1 MWVGGGKRG
10 LRQIETA
17 HTGTSVIKGTASAY
31 NIQNPKMYRQ
41 DEKRC
46 RTGGARFV
54 QAWTGGVAVRSDAG
68 GKCMYEMKTA
78 ADVLQML
85 GTDRER
91 GLTRSEAMERKA
103 KYGANKL
110 KDQEQKSVGQMIL
123 EQLNDPLILIL
134 VVAMAISLMLHEL
147 GDAIIIITVVVLN
160 ATVGIIQEGKAGKA
174 VEALKKISSPQA
186 VVLREGKRMK
196 IDAEDLVQGDIV
208 LLEAGNMVPA
218 DLRLIDTNGI
228 CVEES
233 TLTGESVPVEKD
245 ADHVVKETGDNSC
258 ANMAYMSTYVTKGR
272 GRGVVVATG
281 MDTRIGHIADML
293 HGSKEKLT
301 PLQVKLGELGKI
313 LSFLAVGI
321 CVFLFVVAVLQR
333 RDVGEMLLTSV
344 SLAVAAVPEGL
355 PAIVTIVLALS
366 VSRMVRA
373 KTIVRKLSSVETLGA
388 VEVVCSDKTGT
399 LTQNKMTVTECYLE
413 GRLVTQDRIAG
424 FFAGAVTD
432 SPAGS
437 TECRHFLLGC
447 LLCNDGIL
455 LEDDKIGDPTEL
467 ALLYMARSCGADI
480 DRLRAAYPRIGEKGF
495 DSRRKMMTTVHREN
509 GEIVSY
515 SKGAAERI
523 LEGCDRM
530 YRQGQLIRMTGAEKE
545 DVAKIQK
552 QLMGE
557 GRRVMALAMDRS
569 GGMEEKNMIFLG
581 LLSMQD
587 PVRTEAVQAVA
598 DFEKA
603 GVSTV
608 MITGDHPDTA
618 YSIARELGIADDP
631 GQCITGREL
640 DRMKDQEF
648 LRRLQELRVFARVT
662 PEHKVKIVEGYRT
675 LGRTVAMTGDGV
687 NDAPS
692 LQAADIGIAM
702 GLNGTDVARGAADF
716 VLMDDN
722 FATIHTAI
730 REGRGIYENIRK
742 SVLFLLSSNL
752 GEIMTMLLT
761 IVAGLPSP
769 LKASFIL
776 WINLITDSLP
786 ALALGVDDN
795 EGESLMREKPRRKE
809 DSLFAKGG
817 LLCVIC
823 YGLVIGGVSLAA
835 FLKVP
840 YDRILAEG
848 LPVSLHNVLEGL
860 RISTVLA
867 KAQTHAFTVLGISQ
881 LFHAIGMRD
890 VNRSVFKMNH
900 RNNPYM
906 LGAVAAGI
914 ALQAAVTEIEPLIRL
929 FGTVRLSMAE
939 WIQLIA
945 LSVTP
950 LIVHE
955 LLVAVSRGRRHE
967 EEESMPVT
975 MRLRSGET
983 GR

>member
-1 MWVGGGKRG
+1 
-10 LRQIETA
+10 
-17 HTGTSVIKGTASAY
+17 
-31 NIQNPKMYRQ
+31 
-41 DEKRC
+41 
-46 RTGGARFV
+46 
-54 QAWTGGVAVRSDAG
+54 
-68 GKCMYEMKTA
+68 MYEMKTA
-78 ADVLQML
+78 ADTLRML
-85 GTDRER
+85 ETDKDK
-91 GLTRSEAMERKA
+91 GLTRREAMERRA
-103 KYGANKL
+103 KYGANRL
-110 KDQEQKSVGQMIL
+110 ESQEQKSLGQMIA

-147 GDAIIIITVVVLN
+147 GDAVIIVTVVVLN
-160 ATVGIIQEGKAGKA
+160 AAVGIIQEGKAGKA

-186 VVLREGKRMK
+186 VVLREGERAK
-196 IDAEDLVQGDIV
+196 IAAEELVQGDIV

-218 DLRLIDTNGI
+218 DLRLIETNGV

-233 TLTGESVPVEKD
+233 TLTGESVPVEKE
-245 ADHVVKETGDNSC
+245 AEHVVETSGDNSC
-258 ANMAYMSTYVTKGR
+258 MNMAYMSTYVTKGR
-272 GRGVVVATG
+272 GMGVVTATG
-281 MDTRIGHIADML
+281 MDTRIGHIAGML
-293 HGSKEKLT
+293 HEGKEKLT
-301 PLQVKLGELGKI
+301 PLQVKLGELGKL
-313 LSFLAVGI
+313 LSALAVGI
-321 CVFLFVVAVLQR
+321 CIFLFVVAVLQK

-413 GRLVTQDRIAG
+413 GKLSGREQLCTL
-424 FFAGAVTD
+424 FAGAGQKQAPD
-432 SPAGS
+432 SAES
-437 TECRHFLLGC
+437 HFLLGSV
-447 LLCNDGIL
+447 LCNDGML
-455 LEDDKIGDPTEL
+455 KGEEKLGDPTEL
-467 ALLYMARSCGADI
+467 ALLYMARDCGVNLEA
-480 DRLRAAYPRIGEKGF
+480 LRARYPRTAERGF
-495 DSRRKMMTTVHREN
+495 DSARKMMTTVHRQGPET
-509 GEIVSY
+509 VAY

-523 LEGCDRM
+523 LEGCSRI
-530 YRQGQLIRMTGAEKE
+530 YRQGRLCELTQTDRAAITRVQGS
-545 DVAKIQK
+545 
-552 QLMGE
+552 LMAE
-557 GRRVMALAMDRS
+557 GRRVMGLAMDPQGS
-569 GGMEEKNMIFLG
+569 MAEKDMVFLG
-581 LLSMQD
+581 LVSMQD
-587 PVRTEAVQAVA
+587 PVRQEAVQAVA
-598 DFEKA
+598 DFARA
-603 GVSTV
+603 GVATV

-618 YSIARELGIADDP
+618 FSIAKELGIASRP
-631 GQCITGREL
+631 EQCITGREL
-640 DRMKDQEF
+640 DHLKEHSF
-648 LRRLQELRVFARVT
+648 LQRLKELRVFARVT
-662 PEHKVKIVEGYRT
+662 PEHKVRIVEGYRT
-675 LGRTVAMTGDGV
+675 LGKTVAMTGDGV

-702 GLNGTDVARGAADF
+702 GMNGTDVARGAADF

-752 GEIMTMLLT
+752 GEIMTMLVT

-795 EGESLMREKPRRKE
+795 DSEGLMREKPRRKG
-809 DSLFAKGG
+809 DSLFARGG

-840 YDRILAEG
+840 YDRIVAEG
-848 LPVSLHNVLEGL
+848 LPVSLHNVIEGL
-860 RISTVLA
+860 RISAVLA

-906 LGAVAAGI
+906 IGAFLIGI
-914 ALQAAVTEIEPLIRL
+914 ALQAAVTEIGPLIGL
-929 FGTVRLSMAE
+929 FGTVRLSLME
-939 WIQLIA
+939 WGQLIA
-945 LSVTP
+945 LSATP

-955 LLVAVSRGRRHE
+955 LLVAIGYGNRYRE
-967 EEESMPVT
+967 EEGARNAVEESSFT
-975 MRLRSGET
+975 AGTATLRGGET

>member
-1 MWVGGGKRG
+1 
-10 LRQIETA
+10 
-17 HTGTSVIKGTASAY
+17 
-31 NIQNPKMYRQ
+31 
-41 DEKRC
+41 
-46 RTGGARFV
+46 
-54 QAWTGGVAVRSDAG
+54 
-68 GKCMYEMKTA
+68 MYEMKTA
-78 ADVLQML
+78 AEVLQML
-85 GTDRER
+85 ETDKDK
-91 GLTRSEAMERKA
+91 GLGRREAMERKA
-103 KYGANKL
+103 KYGANRL
-110 KDQEQKSVGQMIL
+110 KDQEKKSVGQMIL

-134 VVAMAISLMLHEL
+134 VVAMAISLMLHEI
-147 GDAIIIITVVVLN
+147 GDAVIIVTVVVLN
-160 ATVGIIQEGKAGKA
+160 AAVGIIQEGKAGRA

-196 IDAEDLVQGDIV
+196 IPAEDLVQGDIV
-208 LLEAGNMVPA
+208 FLEAGNMIPA
-218 DLRLIDTNGI
+218 DLRLIESQGI
-228 CVEES
+228 CIEES
-233 TLTGESVPVEKD
+233 ALTGESEAVEKN
-245 ADHVVKETGDNSC
+245 ADQVIDVPGDNSHV
-258 ANMAYMSTYVTKGR
+258 NMAYMSTYMTKGR
-272 GRGVVVATG
+272 GMGVVVSTG
-281 MDTRIGHIADML
+281 METRIGHIADML
-293 HGSKEKLT
+293 HSGKEKLT
-301 PLQVKLGELGKI
+301 PLQVKLGELGKV

-321 CVFLFVVAVLQR
+321 CVFLFAVAVLQKR
-333 RDVGEMLLTSV
+333 NVGEMLLTSV

-413 GRLVTQDRIAG
+413 GRLVTQDKLRDV
-424 FFAGAVTD
+424 FAAAVSGQTV
-432 SPAGS
+432 S
-437 TECRHFLLGC
+437 EERRHFMLGC
-447 LLCNDGIL
+447 VLCNDGVL
-455 LEDDKIGDPTEL
+455 SEEDKIGDPTEL
-467 ALLYMARSCGADI
+467 ALLYMARECDADI
-480 DRLRAAYPRIGEKGF
+480 AALRLKYPRIEERGF
-495 DSRRKMMTTVHREN
+495 DSERKMMTTVQRE
-509 GEIVSY
+509 EDELIAY

-523 LEGCDRM
+523 LDGCDRM
-530 YRQGQLIRMTGAEKE
+530 YKQGQLCAITQPDR
-545 DVAKIQK
+545 DDIAKVQK

-557 GRRVMALAMDRS
+557 GRRVLALAMEMNGS
-569 GGMEEKNMIFLG
+569 MQEKSMVFLG

-587 PVRTEAVQAVA
+587 PVRPEAVQAVA

-618 YSIARELGIADDP
+618 YSIARELGIADRP
-631 GQCITGREL
+631 QQCITGREL
-640 DRMKDQEF
+640 DHLKDHAF
-648 LRRLQELRVFARVT
+648 LQRLQEIKVFARVT
-662 PEHKVKIVEGYRT
+662 PEHKVRIVEGYRT
-675 LGRTVAMTGDGV
+675 LGKTVAMTGDGV

-722 FATIHTAI
+722 FATIHLAI

-752 GEIMTMLLT
+752 GEIITMLLT

-795 EGESLMREKPRRKE
+795 EGESLMSEKPRRRGE
-809 DSLFAKGG
+809 SLFAKGG

-840 YDRILAEG
+840 YDRIVAEG
-848 LPVSLHNVLEGL
+848 LPVSLHNVVEGL

-867 KAQTHAFTVLGISQ
+867 KAQTHAFMVLGISQ

-890 VNRSVFKMNH
+890 VNRSVFRMNH

-906 LGAVAAGI
+906 IGALVIGI
-914 ALQAAVTEIEPLIRL
+914 VLQIAVTEITPLIRL
-929 FGTVRLSMAE
+929 FGTVRLGLTE
-939 WIQLIA
+939 WLQLIA
-945 LSVTP
+945 LSTTP

-955 LLVAVSRGRRHE
+955 LLAAASRGRRHE
-967 EEESMPVT
+967 EQEKKDEQVVEIT
-975 MRLRSGET
+975 V
-983 GR
+983 

>member
-1 MWVGGGKRG
+1 
-10 LRQIETA
+10 
-17 HTGTSVIKGTASAY
+17 
-31 NIQNPKMYRQ
+31 
-41 DEKRC
+41 
-46 RTGGARFV
+46 
-54 QAWTGGVAVRSDAG
+54 
-68 GKCMYEMKTA
+68 MYEMKTA
-78 ADVLQML
+78 ADTLRML
-85 GTDRER
+85 ETDKDK
-91 GLTRSEAMERKA
+91 GLTRREAMERRA
-103 KYGANKL
+103 KYGANRL
-110 KDQEQKSVGQMIL
+110 ESQEQKSLGQMIA

-147 GDAIIIITVVVLN
+147 GDAVIIVTVVVLN
-160 ATVGIIQEGKAGKA
+160 AAVGIIQEGKAGKA

-186 VVLREGKRMK
+186 VVLREGERVK
-196 IDAEDLVQGDIV
+196 IAAEELVQGDIV

-218 DLRLIDTNGI
+218 DLRLIETNGV

-233 TLTGESVPVEKD
+233 TLTGESVPVEKE
-245 ADHVVKETGDNSC
+245 AEHVVETSGDNSC
-258 ANMAYMSTYVTKGR
+258 VNMAYMSTYVTKGR
-272 GRGVVVATG
+272 GMGVVTATG
-281 MDTRIGHIADML
+281 MDTRIGHIAGML
-293 HGSKEKLT
+293 HEGKEKLT
-301 PLQVKLGELGKI
+301 PLQVKLGELGKL
-313 LSFLAVGI
+313 LSALAVGI
-321 CVFLFVVAVLQR
+321 CIFLFVVAVLQK

-413 GRLVTQDRIAG
+413 GKLSGREQLCTL
-424 FFAGAVTD
+424 FAGAGQKLAPD
-432 SPAGS
+432 SAES
-437 TECRHFLLGC
+437 HFLTGSV
-447 LLCNDGIL
+447 LCNDGML
-455 LEDDKIGDPTEL
+455 KGEEKLGDPTEL
-467 ALLYMARSCGADI
+467 ALLYMARDCGVNLEA
-480 DRLRAAYPRIGEKGF
+480 LRARYPRTAERGF
-495 DSRRKMMTTVHREN
+495 DSARKMMTTVHRQGPET
-509 GEIVSY
+509 VAY

-523 LEGCDRM
+523 LEGCSRI
-530 YRQGQLIRMTGAEKE
+530 YRQGRLCELTQADRTAITRVQGS
-545 DVAKIQK
+545 
-552 QLMGE
+552 LMAE
-557 GRRVMALAMDRS
+557 GRRVMGLAMDPQGS
-569 GGMEEKNMIFLG
+569 MAEKDMVFLG
-581 LLSMQD
+581 LVSMQD
-587 PVRTEAVQAVA
+587 PVRQEAVQAVA
-598 DFEKA
+598 DFARA
-603 GVSTV
+603 GVATV

-618 YSIARELGIADDP
+618 FSIAKELGIASRP
-631 GQCITGREL
+631 EQCITGREL
-640 DRMKDQEF
+640 DHLKEHSF
-648 LRRLQELRVFARVT
+648 LQRLKELRVFARVT
-662 PEHKVKIVEGYRT
+662 PEHKVRIVEGYRT

-702 GLNGTDVARGAADF
+702 GMNGTDVARGAADF

-752 GEIMTMLLT
+752 GEIMTMLVT

-795 EGESLMREKPRRKE
+795 DSEGLMREKPRRKG
-809 DSLFAKGG
+809 DSLFARGG

-840 YDRILAEG
+840 YDRIVAEG
-848 LPVSLHNVLEGL
+848 LPVSLHNVIEGL
-860 RISTVLA
+860 RISAVLA

-906 LGAVAAGI
+906 IGAFLIGI
-914 ALQAAVTEIEPLIRL
+914 ALQAAVTEIGPLIRL
-929 FGTVRLSMAE
+929 FGTVRLSLME
-939 WIQLIA
+939 WGQLIA
-945 LSVTP
+945 LSATP

-955 LLVAVSRGRRHE
+955 LLVAIGYGNRYRE
-967 EEESMPVT
+967 EEGARNAVEESSFT
-975 MRLRSGET
+975 AGTATLRGGET

>member
-1 MWVGGGKRG
+1 
-10 LRQIETA
+10 
-17 HTGTSVIKGTASAY
+17 
-31 NIQNPKMYRQ
+31 
-41 DEKRC
+41 
-46 RTGGARFV
+46 
-54 QAWTGGVAVRSDAG
+54 
-68 GKCMYEMKTA
+68 MYEMKTA
-78 ADVLQML
+78 ADTLRML
-85 GTDRER
+85 ETDKDK
-91 GLTRSEAMERKA
+91 GLTRREAMERRA
-103 KYGANKL
+103 KYGANRL
-110 KDQEQKSVGQMIL
+110 ESQEQKSLGQMIA

-147 GDAIIIITVVVLN
+147 GDAVIIVTVVVLN
-160 ATVGIIQEGKAGKA
+160 AAVGIIQEGKAGKA

-186 VVLREGKRMK
+186 VVLREGERAK
-196 IDAEDLVQGDIV
+196 IAAEELVQGDIV

-218 DLRLIDTNGI
+218 DLRLIETNGV

-233 TLTGESVPVEKD
+233 TLTGESVPVEKE
-245 ADHVVKETGDNSC
+245 AEHVVETSGDNSC
-258 ANMAYMSTYVTKGR
+258 MNMAYMSTYVTKGR
-272 GRGVVVATG
+272 GMGVVTATG
-281 MDTRIGHIADML
+281 MDTRIGHIAGML
-293 HGSKEKLT
+293 HEGKEKLT
-301 PLQVKLGELGKI
+301 PLQVKLGELGKL
-313 LSFLAVGI
+313 LSALAVGI
-321 CVFLFVVAVLQR
+321 CIFLFVVAVLQK

-413 GRLVTQDRIAG
+413 GKLSGREQLCTL
-424 FFAGAVTD
+424 FAGAGQKLAPD
-432 SPAGS
+432 SAES
-437 TECRHFLLGC
+437 HFLTGSV
-447 LLCNDGIL
+447 LCNDGML
-455 LEDDKIGDPTEL
+455 KGEEKLGDPTEL
-467 ALLYMARSCGADI
+467 ALLYMALDCGVNLEA
-480 DRLRAAYPRIGEKGF
+480 LRARYPRTAERGF
-495 DSRRKMMTTVHREN
+495 DSARKMMTTVHRQGPET
-509 GEIVSY
+509 VAY

-523 LEGCDRM
+523 LEGCSRI
-530 YRQGQLIRMTGAEKE
+530 YRQGRLCELTQTDRAAITRVQGR
-545 DVAKIQK
+545 
-552 QLMGE
+552 LMAE
-557 GRRVMALAMDRS
+557 GRRVMGLAMDPQ
-569 GGMEEKNMIFLG
+569 GGMAEKDMVFLG
-581 LLSMQD
+581 LVSMQD
-587 PVRTEAVQAVA
+587 PVRQEAVQAVA
-598 DFEKA
+598 DFARA
-603 GVSTV
+603 GVATV

-618 YSIARELGIADDP
+618 FSIAKELGIASRP
-631 GQCITGREL
+631 EQCITGREL
-640 DRMKDQEF
+640 DHLKEHSF
-648 LRRLQELRVFARVT
+648 LQRLKELRVFARVT
-662 PEHKVKIVEGYRT
+662 PEHKVRIVEGYRT

-702 GLNGTDVARGAADF
+702 GMNGTDVARGAADF

-752 GEIMTMLLT
+752 GEIMTMLVT

-795 EGESLMREKPRRKE
+795 DSEGLMREKPRRKG
-809 DSLFAKGG
+809 DSLFARGG

-840 YDRILAEG
+840 YDRIVAEG
-848 LPVSLHNVLEGL
+848 LPVSLHNVIEGL
-860 RISTVLA
+860 RISAVLA

-906 LGAVAAGI
+906 IGAFLIGI
-914 ALQAAVTEIEPLIRL
+914 ALQAAVTEIGPLIRL
-929 FGTVRLSMAE
+929 FGTVRLSLME
-939 WIQLIA
+939 WGQLIA
-945 LSVTP
+945 LSATP

-955 LLVAVSRGRRHE
+955 LLVAIGYGNRYRE
-967 EEESMPVT
+967 EEGARSAEESSFT
-975 MRLRSGET
+975 AETAALRGGET

>member
-1 MWVGGGKRG
+1 
-10 LRQIETA
+10 
-17 HTGTSVIKGTASAY
+17 
-31 NIQNPKMYRQ
+31 
-41 DEKRC
+41 
-46 RTGGARFV
+46 
-54 QAWTGGVAVRSDAG
+54 
-68 GKCMYEMKTA
+68 MYEMKTV
-78 ADVLQML
+78 ADVLRML
-85 GTDRER
+85 ETDRDR
-91 GLTRSEAMERKA
+91 GLGHKEAMERKA
-103 KYGANKL
+103 KYGENRL
-110 KDQEQKSVGQMIL
+110 KDQEQKSVWQMIL

-134 VVAMAISLMLHEL
+134 VAAMAISLMLHEA

-160 ATVGIIQEGKAGKA
+160 AAVGIIQEGKAGRA
-174 VEALKKISSPQA
+174 VEALKKMSSPQA
-186 VVLREGKRMK
+186 VVVRSGERMK
-196 IDAEDLVQGDIV
+196 IPATDLVQGDIV
-208 LLEAGNMVPA
+208 LLEAGNMIPA
-218 DLRLIDTNGI
+218 DLRLIETQGVCI
-228 CVEES
+228 EES
-233 TLTGESVPVEKD
+233 TLTGESEAVEKE
-245 ADHVVKETGDNSC
+245 AGYVAEEAGDNSC
-258 ANMAYMSTYVTKGR
+258 ANMAYMSTYMTKGR
-272 GRGVVVATG
+272 GRGVVTATG

-293 HGSKEKLT
+293 HGSREKLT
-301 PLQVKLGELGKI
+301 PLQVKLGELGKV

-321 CVFLFVVAVLQR
+321 CVFLFVVAVLQK

-413 GRLVTQDRIAG
+413 GKLVTREKLQQ
-424 FFAGAVTD
+424 FFSVVSGGQKMQETASGTLLAAQGTGSGQQMSGTTYDEAVQGRAD
-432 SPAGS
+432 SHTGR
-437 TECRHFLLGC
+437 RHFLLGC
-447 LLCNDGIL
+447 LLCNDGVL
-455 LEDDKIGDPTEL
+455 LGEDKIGDPTEL
-467 ALLYMARSCGADI
+467 ALLYMARDCGADI
-480 DRLRAAYPRIGEKGF
+480 ERLRGMFPRIGEKGF
-495 DSRRKMMTTVHREN
+495 DSQRKMMTTAHRE
-509 GEIVSY
+509 GSETVSY

-530 YRQGQLIRMTGAEKE
+530 YRQGQITAMGQSDKDAVVR
-545 DVAKIQK
+545 VQK

-557 GRRVMALAMDRS
+557 GRRVMALAMDKN
-569 GGMEEKNMIFLG
+569 GGMREKDMIFLG

-587 PVRTEAVQAVA
+587 PVRPEAVQAVA
-598 DFEKA
+598 DFERA

-618 YSIARELGIADDP
+618 YSIARELGIAQRP
-631 GQCITGREL
+631 QQCITGKEL
-640 DRMKDQEF
+640 DHLKDHSF
-648 LRRLQELRVFARVT
+648 LQRLQEVKVFARVT
-662 PEHKVKIVEGYRT
+662 PEHKVRIVEGYRT
-675 LGRTVAMTGDGV
+675 LGKTVAMTGDGV

-722 FATIHTAI
+722 FATIHMAI

-752 GEIMTMLLT
+752 GEIITMLVT

-795 EGESLMREKPRRKE
+795 EGEGLMREKPRKKD

-817 LLCVIC
+817 LLCVVC
-823 YGLVIGGVSLAA
+823 YGLLIGGVSLAA

-840 YDRILAEG
+840 YDRIVAEG
-848 LPVSLHNVLEGL
+848 LPVSLHNVIEGL

-867 KAQTHAFTVLGISQ
+867 KAQTHAFMVLGISQ

-906 LGAVAAGI
+906 IGALVIGV
-914 ALQAAVTEIEPLIRL
+914 ALQVAVTEIGPLIQL
-929 FGTVRLSMAE
+929 FGTVRLGMVE
-939 WIQLIA
+939 WMQLIA
-945 LSVTP
+945 LSTTP

-955 LLVAVSRGRRHE
+955 MLVAVSRGRKDTIVKNVQPE
-967 EEESMPVT
+967 G
-975 MRLRSGET
+975 GEK

>member
-1 MWVGGGKRG
+1 
-10 LRQIETA
+10 
-17 HTGTSVIKGTASAY
+17 
-31 NIQNPKMYRQ
+31 
-41 DEKRC
+41 
-46 RTGGARFV
+46 
-54 QAWTGGVAVRSDAG
+54 
-68 GKCMYEMKTA
+68 MYEMKTA
-78 ADVLQML
+78 ADTLRML
-85 GTDRER
+85 ETDKDK
-91 GLTRSEAMERKA
+91 GLTRREAMERRA
-103 KYGANKL
+103 KYGANRL
-110 KDQEQKSVGQMIL
+110 ESQEQKSLGQMIA

-147 GDAIIIITVVVLN
+147 GDAVIIVTVVVLN
-160 ATVGIIQEGKAGKA
+160 AAVGIIQEGKAGKA

-186 VVLREGKRMK
+186 VVLREGERVK
-196 IDAEDLVQGDIV
+196 IAAEELVQGDIV

-218 DLRLIDTNGI
+218 DLRLIETNGV

-233 TLTGESVPVEKD
+233 TLTGESVPVEKE
-245 ADHVVKETGDNSC
+245 AEHVVETSGDNSC
-258 ANMAYMSTYVTKGR
+258 MNMAYMSTYVTKGR
-272 GRGVVVATG
+272 GMGVVTATG
-281 MDTRIGHIADML
+281 MDTRIGHIAGML
-293 HGSKEKLT
+293 HEGKEKLT
-301 PLQVKLGELGKI
+301 PLQVKLGELGKL
-313 LSFLAVGI
+313 LSALAVGI
-321 CVFLFVVAVLQR
+321 CIFLFVVAVLQK

-413 GRLVTQDRIAG
+413 GKLSGREQLCTL
-424 FFAGAVTD
+424 FAGAGQKQAPD
-432 SPAGS
+432 SAES
-437 TECRHFLLGC
+437 HFLLGSV
-447 LLCNDGIL
+447 LCNDGML
-455 LEDDKIGDPTEL
+455 KGEEKLGDPTEL
-467 ALLYMARSCGADI
+467 ALLYMARDCGVNLEA
-480 DRLRAAYPRIGEKGF
+480 LRARYPRTAERGF
-495 DSRRKMMTTVHREN
+495 DSARKMMTTVHRQGPET
-509 GEIVSY
+509 VAY

-523 LEGCDRM
+523 LEGCSRI
-530 YRQGQLIRMTGAEKE
+530 YRQGRLCELTQTDRAAITRVQGS
-545 DVAKIQK
+545 
-552 QLMGE
+552 LMAE
-557 GRRVMALAMDRS
+557 GRRVMGLAMDPQ
-569 GGMEEKNMIFLG
+569 GGMAEKDMVFLG
-581 LLSMQD
+581 LVSMQD
-587 PVRTEAVQAVA
+587 PVRQEAVQAVA
-598 DFEKA
+598 DFARA
-603 GVSTV
+603 GVATV

-618 YSIARELGIADDP
+618 FSIAKELGIASRP
-631 GQCITGREL
+631 EQCITGREL
-640 DRMKDQEF
+640 DHLKEHSF
-648 LRRLQELRVFARVT
+648 LQRLKELRVFARVT
-662 PEHKVKIVEGYRT
+662 PEHKVRIVEGYRT
-675 LGRTVAMTGDGV
+675 LGKTVAMTGDGV

-702 GLNGTDVARGAADF
+702 GMNGTDVARGAADF

-752 GEIMTMLLT
+752 GEIMTMLVT

-795 EGESLMREKPRRKE
+795 DSEGLMREKPRRKG
-809 DSLFAKGG
+809 DSLFARGG

-840 YDRILAEG
+840 YDRIVAEG
-848 LPVSLHNVLEGL
+848 LPVSLHNVIEGL
-860 RISTVLA
+860 RISAVLA

-906 LGAVAAGI
+906 IGAFLIGI
-914 ALQAAVTEIEPLIRL
+914 ALQAAVTEIGPLIRL
-929 FGTVRLSMAE
+929 FGTVRLSLME
-939 WIQLIA
+939 WGQLIA
-945 LSVTP
+945 LSATP

-955 LLVAVSRGRRHE
+955 LLVAIGYGNRYRE
-967 EEESMPVT
+967 EEGARSAEESSFT
-975 MRLRSGET
+975 AETAALRGGET

>member
-1 MWVGGGKRG
+1 
-10 LRQIETA
+10 
-17 HTGTSVIKGTASAY
+17 
-31 NIQNPKMYRQ
+31 
-41 DEKRC
+41 
-46 RTGGARFV
+46 
-54 QAWTGGVAVRSDAG
+54 
-68 GKCMYEMKTA
+68 MYEMKTA
-78 ADVLQML
+78 ADTLRML
-85 GTDRER
+85 ETDKDK
-91 GLTRSEAMERKA
+91 GLTRREAMERRA
-103 KYGANKL
+103 KYGANRL
-110 KDQEQKSVGQMIL
+110 ESQEQKSLGQMIA

-147 GDAIIIITVVVLN
+147 GDAVIIVTVVVLN
-160 ATVGIIQEGKAGKA
+160 AAVGIIQEGKAGKA

-186 VVLREGKRMK
+186 VVLREGERTK
-196 IDAEDLVQGDIV
+196 IAAEELVQGDIV

-218 DLRLIDTNGI
+218 DLRLIETNGV

-233 TLTGESVPVEKD
+233 TLTGESVPVEKE
-245 ADHVVKETGDNSC
+245 AEHVVEASGDNSC
-258 ANMAYMSTYVTKGR
+258 MNMAYMSTYVTKGR
-272 GRGVVVATG
+272 GMGVVTATG
-281 MDTRIGHIADML
+281 MDTRIGHIAGML
-293 HGSKEKLT
+293 HEGKEKLT
-301 PLQVKLGELGKI
+301 PLQVKLGELGKL
-313 LSFLAVGI
+313 LSALAVGI
-321 CVFLFVVAVLQR
+321 CIFLFVVAVLQK

-413 GRLVTQDRIAG
+413 GKLSGREQLCTL
-424 FFAGAVTD
+424 FAGAGQKMAPD
-432 SPAGS
+432 SAES
-437 TECRHFLLGC
+437 HFLTGSV
-447 LLCNDGIL
+447 LCNDGML
-455 LEDDKIGDPTEL
+455 KGEEKLGDPTEL
-467 ALLYMARSCGADI
+467 ALLYMARDCGVNLEA
-480 DRLRAAYPRIGEKGF
+480 LRARYPRTAERGF
-495 DSRRKMMTTVHREN
+495 DSARKMMTTVHRQGPET
-509 GEIVSY
+509 VAY

-523 LEGCDRM
+523 LEGCSRI
-530 YRQGQLIRMTGAEKE
+530 YRQGRLCELTQTDRAAITRVQGS
-545 DVAKIQK
+545 
-552 QLMGE
+552 LMAE
-557 GRRVMALAMDRS
+557 GRRVMGLAMDPQ
-569 GGMEEKNMIFLG
+569 GGMAEKDMVFLG
-581 LLSMQD
+581 LVSMQD
-587 PVRTEAVQAVA
+587 PVRQEAVQAVA
-598 DFEKA
+598 DFARA
-603 GVSTV
+603 GVATV

-618 YSIARELGIADDP
+618 FSIAKELGIASRP
-631 GQCITGREL
+631 EQCITGREL
-640 DRMKDQEF
+640 DHLKEHSF
-648 LRRLQELRVFARVT
+648 LQRLKELRVFARVT
-662 PEHKVKIVEGYRT
+662 PEHKVRIVEGYRT
-675 LGRTVAMTGDGV
+675 LGKTVAMTGDGV

-702 GLNGTDVARGAADF
+702 GMNGTDVARGAADF

-752 GEIMTMLLT
+752 GEIMTMLVT

-795 EGESLMREKPRRKE
+795 DSEGLMREKPRRKG
-809 DSLFAKGG
+809 DSLFARGG

-840 YDRILAEG
+840 YDRIVAEG
-848 LPVSLHNVLEGL
+848 LPVSLHNVIEGL
-860 RISTVLA
+860 RISAVLA

-906 LGAVAAGI
+906 IGAFLIGI
-914 ALQAAVTEIEPLIRL
+914 ALQAAVTEIGPLIGL
-929 FGTVRLSMAE
+929 FGTVRLSLME
-939 WIQLIA
+939 WGQLIA
-945 LSVTP
+945 LSATP

-955 LLVAVSRGRRHE
+955 LLVAIGYGNRYRE
-967 EEESMPVT
+967 EGARSAEESSFT
-975 MRLRSGET
+975 AETAALRGGET

>member
-1 MWVGGGKRG
+1 MYESR
-10 LRQIETA
+10 
-17 HTGTSVIKGTASAY
+17 TASEA
-31 NIQNPKMYRQ
+31 I
-41 DEKRC
+41 
-46 RTGGARFV
+46 
-54 QAWTGGVAVRSDAG
+54 RSL
-68 GKCMYEMKTA
+68 E
-78 ADVLQML
+78 
-85 GTDRER
+85 TDREN
-91 GLTRSEAMERKA
+91 GLGRREAMERKA

-110 KDQEQKSVGQMIL
+110 KEQEQKSVWQMVL

-134 VVAMAISLMLHEL
+134 VVAMAISLMLHEF
-147 GDAIIIITVVVLN
+147 GDAVIIVAVVVLN
-160 ATVGIIQEGKAGKA
+160 AAVGIIQEGKAGRA

-186 VVLREGKRMK
+186 VVVRDGERMK
-196 IDAEDLVQGDIV
+196 IPAEDLVLGDIV
-208 LLEAGNMVPA
+208 LLEAGNRIPA
-218 DLRLIDTNGI
+218 DLRLIESIG
-228 CVEES
+228 VFAEES

-245 ADHVVKETGDNSC
+245 ADYVVDVPGDNSC
-258 ANMAYMSTYVTKGR
+258 VNMAYMSTYVTR
-272 GRGVVVATG
+272 GRGKGVVTATG

-301 PLQVKLGELGKI
+301 PLQIKLGELGKV
-313 LSFLAVGI
+313 LSALAVGI
-321 CVFLFVVAVLQR
+321 CAFLFVVAVLQK

-399 LTQNKMTVTECYLE
+399 LTQNKMTVTECCLD
-413 GRLVTQDRIAG
+413 GRLRGREQMFEILKGMPDNQE
-424 FFAGAVTD
+424 TD
-432 SPAGS
+432 SGY
-437 TECRHFLLGC
+437 RHFLLGSV
-447 LLCNDGIL
+447 LCNDGML
-455 LEDDKIGDPTEL
+455 NETGGLGDPTEM
-467 ALLYMARSCGADI
+467 AFLYMARECGVD
-480 DRLRAAYPRIGEKGF
+480 AAHIREQYPRLDEAGF
-495 DSRRKMMTTVHREN
+495 DSERKMMTTLHKVGADR
-509 GEIVSY
+509 IAY

-523 LEGCDRM
+523 LDGCDRM
-530 YRQGQLIRMTGAEKE
+530 YRGGRIVELSETERNSIRR
-545 DVAKIQK
+545 IQK
-552 QLMGE
+552 QLMAE
-557 GRRVMALAMDRS
+557 GRRVLALS
-569 GGMEEKNMIFLG
+569 MEPEGRMSEKNMVFLG
-581 LLSMQD
+581 LVSMQD
-587 PVRTEAVQAVA
+587 PVRPEAVAAVQ
-598 DFEKA
+598 DFKSA

-618 YSIARELGIADDP
+618 FSIARELGIAS
-631 GQCITGREL
+631 QTSECITGREL
-640 DRMKDQEF
+640 DHLKEHVF
-648 LRRLQELRVFARVT
+648 LQKLPQLKVFARVT
-662 PEHKVKIVEGYRT
+662 PEHKVRIVEGYRS
-675 LGRTVAMTGDGV
+675 LNKTVAMTGDGV

-730 REGRGIYENIRK
+730 KEGRGIYENIRK

-752 GEIMTMLLT
+752 GEIITMLVT
-761 IVAGLPSP
+761 IVAGLTAP

-795 EGESLMREKPRRKE
+795 ETERLMQEPPRRRE

-817 LLCVIC
+817 LMCVIC

-840 YDRILAEG
+840 YDRIILEG
-848 LPVSLHNVLEGL
+848 LPVSLHNILEGL
-860 RISTVLA
+860 KISTVLA

-906 LGAVAAGI
+906 LLAFVVGI
-914 ALQAAVTEIEPLIRL
+914 LLQVAVTEITPLIYL
-929 FGTVRLSMAE
+929 FGTVKLSMME
-939 WIQLIA
+939 WTQLIA
-945 LSVTP
+945 LSATP

-955 LLVAVSRGRRHE
+955 LLVAVGRVA
-967 EEESMPVT
+967 P
-975 MRLRSGET
+975 RSCECMQGQQEKKEAA
-983 GR
+983 

>member
-1 MWVGGGKRG
+1 
-10 LRQIETA
+10 
-17 HTGTSVIKGTASAY
+17 
-31 NIQNPKMYRQ
+31 
-41 DEKRC
+41 
-46 RTGGARFV
+46 
-54 QAWTGGVAVRSDAG
+54 
-68 GKCMYEMKTA
+68 MYEMKTA
-78 ADVLQML
+78 AEALRVLETDKDKGL
-85 GTDRER
+85 GRK
-91 GLTRSEAMERKA
+91 EAMERKV

-110 KDQEQKSVGQMIL
+110 KDQEKKSVAQMIL

-134 VVAMAISLMLHEL
+134 VVAMAISMMLREF
-147 GDAIIIITVVVLN
+147 GDAIIIVTVVVLN
-160 ATVGIIQEGKAGKA
+160 ATVGIIQEGKASKA

-186 VVLREGKRMK
+186 VVMRGGERMK
-196 IDAEDLVQGDIV
+196 IPAEDLVQGDIV
-208 LLEAGNMVPA
+208 LLEAGNMIPA
-218 DLRLIDTNGI
+218 DLRLIETQGV

-233 TLTGESVPVEKD
+233 TLTGESEPVEKD
-245 ADHVVKETGDNSC
+245 AAYIAKDTGDNSSM
-258 ANMAYMSTYVTKGR
+258 NMAYMSTYMTKGR
-272 GRGVVVATG
+272 GMGVVVATG

-293 HGSKEKLT
+293 HSGKERLT
-301 PLQVKLGELGKI
+301 PLQVKLGELGRI

-321 CVFLFVVAVLQR
+321 CVFLFVVAVWQK

-388 VEVVCSDKTGT
+388 VDVVCSDKTGT

-413 GRLVTQDRIAG
+413 GRLVHRDQFGA
-424 FFAGAVTD
+424 FFSSVGQGPSPAVT
-432 SPAGS
+432 SGQAG
-437 TECRHFLLGC
+437 TEQVNQFMLGC
-447 LLCNDGIL
+447 ILCNDGVLIG
-455 LEDDKIGDPTEL
+455 EDRIGDPTEL
-467 ALLYMARSCGADI
+467 ALLYMARECNVDI
-480 DRLRAAYPRIGEKGF
+480 EGRRDVYPRIAEKGF
-495 DSRRKMMTTVHREN
+495 DSERKMMTTVHR
-509 GEIVSY
+509 GDGGIVSY
-515 SKGAAERI
+515 TKGAAERV
-523 LEGCDRM
+523 LANCSRLYRKGKLCSMSQSDRDAV
-530 YRQGQLIRMTGAEKE
+530 TG
-545 DVAKIQK
+545 IQK

-557 GRRVMALAMDRS
+557 GRRVMALAMDTD
-569 GGMEEKNMIFLG
+569 GGMQEKDMIFLG
-581 LLSMQD
+581 LFSMQD
-587 PVRTEAVQAVA
+587 PVRPEAVQAVA

-618 YSIARELGIADDP
+618 YSIAKELGIASSSK
-631 GQCITGREL
+631 QCITGKEL
-640 DRMKDQEF
+640 DHLKDHGF
-648 LRRLQELRVFARVT
+648 LQRLKELRVFARVT
-662 PEHKVKIVEGYRT
+662 PEHKVRIVEGYQT
-675 LGRTVAMTGDGV
+675 LGMTVAMTGDGV

-722 FATIHTAI
+722 FATIHLAI
-730 REGRGIYENIRK
+730 KEGRGIYENIRK
-742 SVLFLLSSNL
+742 SVIFLLSSNL
-752 GEIMTMLLT
+752 GEIITMLLT

-795 EGESLMREKPRRKE
+795 EGERLMREKPRRKE

-840 YDRILAEG
+840 YDRIVAENM
-848 LPVSLHNVLEGL
+848 PISLHNVVEGL
-860 RISTVLA
+860 KISSVLA

-906 LGAVAAGI
+906 IGAFAIGI
-914 ALQAAVTEIEPLIRL
+914 ALQAAVTEITPLINL
-929 FGTVRLSMAE
+929 FGTVRLDLSE
-939 WIQLIA
+939 WLQLIA
-945 LSVTP
+945 LSATP

-955 LLVAVSRGRRHE
+955 LLVAVSGRKHE
-967 EEESMPVT
+967 EKEKA
-975 MRLRSGET
+975 GEIMT
-983 GR
+983 GLPREDVGAA

>member
-1 MWVGGGKRG
+1 MK
-10 LRQIETA
+10 
-17 HTGTSVIKGTASAY
+17 TG
-31 NIQNPKMYRQ
+31 
-41 DEKRC
+41 
-46 RTGGARFV
+46 
-54 QAWTGGVAVRSDAG
+54 AG
-68 GKCMYEMKTA
+68 GKCMYEVKTA
-78 ADVLQML
+78 AEVLRML
-85 GTDRER
+85 GTDKDK
-91 GLTRSEAMERKA
+91 GLKRREAMERKA
-103 KYGANKL
+103 KYGANRL
-110 KDQEQKSVGQMIL
+110 KDQEQKSLGQMIL

-147 GDAIIIITVVVLN
+147 GDAVIIITVVALN

-186 VVLREGKRMK
+186 VVLREGERTK
-196 IDAEDLVQGDIV
+196 ISAEDLVQGDIV

-218 DLRLIDTNGI
+218 DLRLIETNGI

-233 TLTGESVPVEKD
+233 TLTGESVPVEKE
-245 ADHVVKETGDNSC
+245 ADYIVEVPGDNSSM
-258 ANMAYMSTYVTKGR
+258 NMAYMSTYVTKGR
-272 GRGVVVATG
+272 GRGVVIATG
-281 MDTRIGHIADML
+281 MDTRIGHIAGML
-293 HGSKEKLT
+293 HDGKEKLT
-301 PLQVKLGELGKI
+301 PLQVKLGELGKV
-313 LSFLAVGI
+313 LSALAVGI
-321 CVFLFVVAVLQR
+321 CVFLFAVAVWQK

-399 LTQNKMTVTECYLE
+399 LTQNKMTVTECFMD
-413 GRLVTQDRIAG
+413 GRLIEREK
-424 FFAGAVTD
+424 FADIFEAERKGEEPDCVQ
-432 SPAGS
+432 G
-437 TECRHFLLGC
+437 HFLLGSI
-447 LLCNDGIL
+447 LCNDGIL
-455 LEDDKIGDPTEL
+455 NGEEKIGDPTEL
-467 ALLYMARSCGADI
+467 ALLYMARECGAEI
-480 DRLRAAYPRIGEKGF
+480 EKLRKRYPRIAEKGF
-495 DSRRKMMTTVHREN
+495 DSERKMMTTVHRV
-509 GEIVSY
+509 GEEIIAY

-523 LEGCDRM
+523 LEGCNRM
-530 YRQGQLIRMTGAEKE
+530 YRQGTISDMTQTDKNAATKVQGG
-545 DVAKIQK
+545 
-552 QLMGE
+552 LMAE
-557 GRRVMALAMDRS
+557 GRRVIALAMDT
-569 GGMEEKNMIFLG
+569 GDGMSEKNMIFLG
-581 LLSMQD
+581 FLSMQD
-587 PVRTEAVQAVA
+587 PVRQEAVQAVA

-618 YSIARELGIADDP
+618 FSIARELGIADSP
-631 GQCITGREL
+631 KQCITGGEL
-640 DRMKDQEF
+640 DHLKEHSF
-648 LRRLQELRVFARVT
+648 LQRLQELKVFARVT
-662 PEHKVKIVEGYRT
+662 PEHKVRIVEGYRT

-702 GLNGTDVARGAADF
+702 GMNGTDVARGAADF

-730 REGRGIYENIRK
+730 KEGRGIYENIRK

-752 GEIMTMLLT
+752 GEIMTMLVT

-795 EGESLMREKPRRKE
+795 ESESLMREKPRRKGE
-809 DSLFAKGG
+809 SLFAKGG

-823 YGLVIGGVSLAA
+823 YGLVIGGVSLTA

-840 YDRILAEG
+840 YDRIVAEG
-848 LPVSLHNVLEGL
+848 LPVSLHNVVEGL
-860 RISTVLA
+860 RISAVLA
-867 KAQTHAFTVLGISQ
+867 KAQTHAFMVLGISQ

-900 RNNPYM
+900 RSNPYM
-906 LGAVAAGI
+906 IGAFVIGI
-914 ALQAAVTEIEPLIRL
+914 VLQVAVTEITPLIQL
-929 FGTVRLSMAE
+929 FGTVRLGLME
-939 WIQLIA
+939 WAQLIA
-945 LSVTP
+945 LSATP

-955 LLVAVSRGRRHE
+955 LLVAIGHGSHYMEHEKAEGTGAGAVTAGPAVLRG
-967 EEESMPVT
+967 
-975 MRLRSGET
+975 GET

>member
-1 MWVGGGKRG
+1 
-10 LRQIETA
+10 
-17 HTGTSVIKGTASAY
+17 
-31 NIQNPKMYRQ
+31 
-41 DEKRC
+41 
-46 RTGGARFV
+46 
-54 QAWTGGVAVRSDAG
+54 
-68 GKCMYEMKTA
+68 MYEMKTA
-78 ADVLQML
+78 ADTLRML
-85 GTDRER
+85 ETDKDK
-91 GLTRSEAMERKA
+91 GLTRREAMERRA
-103 KYGANKL
+103 KYGANRL
-110 KDQEQKSVGQMIL
+110 ESQEQKSLGQMIA

-147 GDAIIIITVVVLN
+147 GDAVIIVTVVVLN
-160 ATVGIIQEGKAGKA
+160 AAVGIIQEGKAGKA

-186 VVLREGKRMK
+186 VVLREGERAK
-196 IDAEDLVQGDIV
+196 IAAEELVQGDIV

-218 DLRLIDTNGI
+218 DLRLIETNGV

-233 TLTGESVPVEKD
+233 TLTGESVPVEKE
-245 ADHVVKETGDNSC
+245 AEHVVETSGDNSC
-258 ANMAYMSTYVTKGR
+258 MNMAYMSTYVTKGR
-272 GRGVVVATG
+272 GMGVVTATG
-281 MDTRIGHIADML
+281 MDTRIGHIAGML
-293 HGSKEKLT
+293 HEGKEKLT
-301 PLQVKLGELGKI
+301 PLQVKLGELGKL
-313 LSFLAVGI
+313 LSALAVGI
-321 CVFLFVVAVLQR
+321 CIFLFVVAVLQK

-413 GRLVTQDRIAG
+413 GKLSGREQLCTL
-424 FFAGAVTD
+424 FAGAGQKLAPD
-432 SPAGS
+432 SAES
-437 TECRHFLLGC
+437 HFLTGSV
-447 LLCNDGIL
+447 LCNDGML
-455 LEDDKIGDPTEL
+455 KGEEKLGDPTEL
-467 ALLYMARSCGADI
+467 ALLYMARDCGVNLEA
-480 DRLRAAYPRIGEKGF
+480 LRARYPRTAERGF
-495 DSRRKMMTTVHREN
+495 DSARKMMTTVHRQGPET
-509 GEIVSY
+509 VAY

-523 LEGCDRM
+523 LEGCSRI
-530 YRQGQLIRMTGAEKE
+530 YRQGRLCELTQTDRAAITRVQGR
-545 DVAKIQK
+545 
-552 QLMGE
+552 LMAE
-557 GRRVMALAMDRS
+557 GRRVMGLAMDPQ
-569 GGMEEKNMIFLG
+569 GGMAEKDMVFLG
-581 LLSMQD
+581 LVSMQD
-587 PVRTEAVQAVA
+587 PVRQEAVQAVA
-598 DFEKA
+598 DFARA
-603 GVSTV
+603 GVATV

-618 YSIARELGIADDP
+618 FSIAKELGIASRP
-631 GQCITGREL
+631 EQCITGREL
-640 DRMKDQEF
+640 DHLKEHSF
-648 LRRLQELRVFARVT
+648 LQRLKELRVFARVT
-662 PEHKVKIVEGYRT
+662 PEHKVRIVEGYRT
-675 LGRTVAMTGDGV
+675 LGKTVAMTGDGV

-702 GLNGTDVARGAADF
+702 GMNGTDVARGAADF

-752 GEIMTMLLT
+752 GEIMTMLVT

-795 EGESLMREKPRRKE
+795 DSEGLMREKPRRKG
-809 DSLFAKGG
+809 DSLFARGG

-840 YDRILAEG
+840 YDRIVAEG
-848 LPVSLHNVLEGL
+848 LPVSLHNVIEGL
-860 RISTVLA
+860 RISAVLA

-906 LGAVAAGI
+906 IGAFLIGI
-914 ALQAAVTEIEPLIRL
+914 ALQAAVTEIGPLIGL
-929 FGTVRLSMAE
+929 FGTVRLSLME
-939 WIQLIA
+939 WGQLIA
-945 LSVTP
+945 LSATP

-955 LLVAVSRGRRHE
+955 LLVAIGYGNRYRE
-967 EEESMPVT
+967 EEGARNAVEESSFT
-975 MRLRSGET
+975 AGTAALRGGET

>member
-1 MWVGGGKRG
+1 
-10 LRQIETA
+10 
-17 HTGTSVIKGTASAY
+17 
-31 NIQNPKMYRQ
+31 
-41 DEKRC
+41 
-46 RTGGARFV
+46 
-54 QAWTGGVAVRSDAG
+54 
-68 GKCMYEMKTA
+68 MYENRSVSETICALQTDEAGLSSGQA
-78 ADVLQML
+78 A
-85 GTDRER
+85 ER
-91 GLTRSEAMERKA
+91 LT
-103 KYGANKL
+103 KYGPNRL
-110 KDQEQKSVGQMIL
+110 KDQEKKSLGRRIA

-134 VVAMAISLMLHEL
+134 MVAMAISMMLNEF
-147 GDAIIIITVVVLN
+147 GDAIIIVAVVALN
-160 ATVGIIQEGKAGKA
+160 AAVGIIQEGKAGRA
-174 VEALKKISSPQA
+174 VEALKQISEPRA
-186 VVLREGKRMK
+186 TVLRDGVAKSVPSHE
-196 IDAEDLVQGDIV
+196 LVPGDIV
-208 LLEAGNMVPA
+208 LLEAGNRVPA
-218 DLRLIDTNGI
+218 DLRLIESAGI
-228 CVEES
+228 FAEES
-233 TLTGESVPVEKD
+233 TLTGESVAVEKD
-245 ADHVVKETGDNSC
+245 AAYVVEEAGDNSH
-258 ANMAYMSTYVTKGR
+258 ANMAYMSTYMTKGR
-272 GRGVVVATG
+272 GMGVVAATG
-281 MDTRIGHIADML
+281 METRIGHIADML
-293 HGSKEKLT
+293 HAGKEKMT

-321 CVFLFVVAVLQR
+321 CVLLFIVAVLQK

-413 GRLVTQDRIAG
+413 GRLITRDKLQA
-424 FFAGAVTD
+424 FFASAIKGQTVN
-432 SPAGS
+432 
-437 TECRHFLLGC
+437 TERGHFLRSC
-447 LLCNDGIL
+447 VLCNDGIL
-455 LEDDKIGDPTEL
+455 SEEERIGDPTEL
-467 ALLYMARSCGADI
+467 ALLYMAKDCDADI
-480 DRLRAAYPRIGEKGF
+480 EKLRLDYPRIEEKGF
-495 DSRRKMMTTVHREN
+495 DSERKMMTTVHRD
-509 GEIVSY
+509 GSMLTAY

-523 LEGCDRM
+523 LERCDRM
-530 YRQGQLIRMTGAEKE
+530 YRQGQICSLTASDRDEISG
-545 DVAKIQK
+545 VQK
-552 QLMGE
+552 RLMGE
-557 GRRVMALAMDRS
+557 GRRVLALAMETS
-569 GGMEEKNMIFLG
+569 GSMQEKNMVFLG

-587 PVRTEAVQAVA
+587 PVRPEAVQAVA

-618 YSIARELGIADDP
+618 YSIAKELGIAQNSK
-631 GQCITGREL
+631 QCMTGREL
-640 DRMKDQEF
+640 DQLKDNGF
-648 LRRLQELRVFARVT
+648 LQRLQEVKVFARVT
-662 PEHKVKIVEGYRT
+662 PEHKVRIVEGYRT
-675 LGRTVAMTGDGV
+675 LGKTVAMTGDGV

-702 GLNGTDVARGAADF
+702 GQNGTDVARGAADF

-722 FATIHTAI
+722 FATIHLAI

-795 EGESLMREKPRRKE
+795 EGESLMSEKPRRRGE
-809 DSLFAKGG
+809 SLFAKGG
-817 LLCVIC
+817 LMCVIC

-840 YDRILAEG
+840 YDRIVSEG
-848 LPVSLHNVLEGL
+848 LPVSLHNVVEGL

-906 LGAVAAGI
+906 IGAFAIGI
-914 ALQAAVTEIEPLIRL
+914 ALQVAVTEITPLIRL
-929 FGTVRLSMAE
+929 FGTVRLGFAE
-939 WIQLIA
+939 WMQLIA

-955 LLVAVSRGRRHE
+955 LLALAGRSRKHE
-967 EEESMPVT
+967 ATTEHSLPAT
-975 MRLRSGET
+975 AGTDR
-983 GR
+983 

>member
-1 MWVGGGKRG
+1 
-10 LRQIETA
+10 
-17 HTGTSVIKGTASAY
+17 
-31 NIQNPKMYRQ
+31 
-41 DEKRC
+41 
-46 RTGGARFV
+46 
-54 QAWTGGVAVRSDAG
+54 
-68 GKCMYEMKTA
+68 MYESKTA
-78 ADVLQML
+78 AETVRSL
-85 GTDRER
+85 GTDREK
-91 GLTRSEAMERKA
+91 GLSRREAMERKA

-110 KDQEQKSVGQMIL
+110 KEQEQKSVGQMIL

-134 VVAMAISLMLHEL
+134 VVAMAISLMLHEF
-147 GDAIIIITVVVLN
+147 GDAVIIVAVVVLN
-160 ATVGIIQEGKAGKA
+160 GAVGIIQEGKAGRA

-186 VVLREGKRMK
+186 VAVRDGEPIK
-196 IDAEDLVQGDIV
+196 IPAEDLVVGDIV
-208 LLEAGNMVPA
+208 LLEAGNMIPA
-218 DLRLIDTNGI
+218 DLRLIENMGI
-228 CVEES
+228 FVEES

-245 ADHVVKETGDNSC
+245 AEYVLDVPGDNSC
-258 ANMAYMSTYVTKGR
+258 MNMAYMSTYVTR
-272 GRGVVVATG
+272 GRGKGVVTATG

-301 PLQVKLGELGKI
+301 PLQVKLGELGKV
-313 LSFLAVGI
+313 LSALAVGI
-321 CVFLFVVAVLQR
+321 CVFLFIVAVLQK

-399 LTQNKMTVTECYLE
+399 LTQNKMTVMECCLD
-413 GRLVTQDRIAG
+413 GRLSGREQMTPLLQGVLDNPGADAG
-424 FFAGAVTD
+424 
-432 SPAGS
+432 
-437 TECRHFLLGC
+437 CRHFLLGSV
-447 LLCNDGIL
+447 LCNDGVL
-455 LEDDKIGDPTEL
+455 NEAGELGDPTEMAFL
-467 ALLYMARSCGADI
+467 HMARECGVNVDQI
-480 DRLRAAYPRIGEKGF
+480 RGRYPRIDEVGF
-495 DSRRKMMTTVHREN
+495 DSERKMMTTLHQEGTER
-509 GEIVSY
+509 VSY

-530 YRQGQLIRMTGAEKE
+530 YRGGRIVELSQTERDFLLR
-545 DVAKIQK
+545 IQK
-552 QLMGE
+552 QLMTE
-557 GRRVMALAMDRS
+557 GRRVLALAMEPEGRM
-569 GGMEEKNMIFLG
+569 GEKNMVFLG
-581 LLSMQD
+581 LVSLQD
-587 PVRTEAVQAVA
+587 PVRPEAVEAVR
-598 DFEKA
+598 DFKAA

-618 YSIARELGIADDP
+618 FSIAKELGIDSRA
-631 GQCITGREL
+631 GECITGRDL
-640 DRMKDQEF
+640 DHLKEHTF
-648 LRRLQELRVFARVT
+648 LQKLPQLKVFARVT
-662 PEHKVKIVEGYRT
+662 PEHKVRIVEGFRS
-675 LGRTVAMTGDGV
+675 LKKTVAMTGDGV

-730 REGRGIYENIRK
+730 KEGRGIYENIRK

-752 GEIMTMLLT
+752 GEIITMLVT
-761 IVAGLPSP
+761 IVTGLPTP

-795 EGESLMREKPRRKE
+795 ETERLMQEPPRKRE

-817 LLCVIC
+817 LMCVIC

-840 YDRILAEG
+840 YDRIVSEG
-848 LPVSLHNVLEGL
+848 LPISLHNILEGL
-860 RISTVLA
+860 KISTVLA

-906 LGAVAAGI
+906 LLAFAAGI
-914 ALQAAVTEIEPLIRL
+914 LLQMAVTEITPLIYL
-929 FGTVRLSMAE
+929 FGTVRLSMME
-939 WIQLIA
+939 WTQLIA
-945 LSVTP
+945 LSATP

-955 LLVAVSRGRRHE
+955 LLVAVGKAGGQKPQAEKS
-967 EEESMPVT
+967 SKP
-975 MRLRSGET
+975 
-983 GR
+983 

>member
-1 MWVGGGKRG
+1 
-10 LRQIETA
+10 
-17 HTGTSVIKGTASAY
+17 
-31 NIQNPKMYRQ
+31 
-41 DEKRC
+41 
-46 RTGGARFV
+46 
-54 QAWTGGVAVRSDAG
+54 
-68 GKCMYEMKTA
+68 MYEMKTA
-78 ADVLQML
+78 ADTLRML
-85 GTDRER
+85 GTDEER
-91 GLTRSEAMERKA
+91 GLDRREAMERKA

-110 KDQEQKSVGQMIL
+110 KDQEKKSVGQMIL

-134 VVAMAISLMLHEL
+134 VVAMAISLLLHEV
-147 GDAIIIITVVVLN
+147 GDAVIIITVVILN
-160 ATVGIIQEGKAGKA
+160 AAVGIIQEGKAGRA
-174 VEALKKISSPQA
+174 VEALKKISAPQA
-186 VVLREGKRMK
+186 VVLREGSRMK
-196 IDAEDLVQGDIV
+196 IHAEDLVQGDIV
-208 LLEAGNMVPA
+208 LLEAGNMIPA
-218 DLRLIDTNGI
+218 DLRLIDTQGVCI
-228 CVEES
+228 EES
-233 TLTGESVPVEKD
+233 TLTGESAAVEKE
-245 ADHVVKETGDNSC
+245 ASHVVDVPEDNSC
-258 ANMAYMSTYVTKGR
+258 VNMAYMSTYMTKGR

-293 HGSKEKLT
+293 HSGREKLT
-301 PLQVKLGELGKI
+301 PLQIKLGELGRI
-313 LSFLAVGI
+313 LSALAVGI
-321 CVFLFVVAVLQR
+321 CVLLFLVAVMQK

-373 KTIVRKLSSVETLGA
+373 KTIVRKLSSVETLGS

-399 LTQNKMTVTECYLE
+399 LTQNKMTVTECYLA
-413 GRLVTQDRIAG
+413 GRLVTREYLRE
-424 FFAGAVTD
+424 FFDSVSEGQAVR
-432 SPAGS
+432 P
-437 TECRHFLLGC
+437 ERRHFMLGC
-447 LLCNDGIL
+447 ILCNDGMLIG
-455 LEDDKIGDPTEL
+455 EDKIGDPTEL
-467 ALLYMARSCGADI
+467 ALLYLARDCGTDI
-480 DRLRAAYPRIGEKGF
+480 EGLRVMYPRVAEKGF
-495 DSRRKMMTTVHREN
+495 DSQRKMMTTVHKE
-509 GEIVSY
+509 GGQIVSY

-523 LEGCDRM
+523 IEGCDRI
-530 YRQGQLIRMTGAEKE
+530 YRQGQLCAMTQSDRD
-545 DVAKIQK
+545 DVVRVQK

-557 GRRVMALAMDRS
+557 GRRVMALAMDMDGS
-569 GGMEEKNMIFLG
+569 MKEADMVFLG

-587 PVRTEAVQAVA
+587 PVRPEAVQAVV
-598 DFEKA
+598 DFERA

-618 YSIARELGIADDP
+618 YSIARQLGIAERP
-631 GQCITGREL
+631 QQCITGREL
-640 DRMKDQEF
+640 DHLKENSF
-648 LRRLQELRVFARVT
+648 LLRLEELKVFARVT
-662 PEHKVKIVEGYRT
+662 PEHKVRIVEGYRK

-722 FATIHTAI
+722 FATIRTAI

-752 GEIMTMLLT
+752 GEIITMLLT

-795 EGESLMREKPRRKE
+795 EGESLMSEKPRRKGE
-809 DSLFAKGG
+809 SLFAKGG

-840 YDRILAEG
+840 YDRIVAEG
-848 LPVSLHNVLEGL
+848 LPVSLHNVIEGL
-860 RISTVLA
+860 RISAVLV

-906 LGAVAAGI
+906 IGALVIGI
-914 ALQAAVTEIEPLIRL
+914 ALQVAVTEITPLIQL
-929 FGTVRLSMAE
+929 FGTVRLGLME
-939 WIQLIA
+939 WMQLIA
-945 LSVTP
+945 LSTTP

-955 LLVAVSRGRRHE
+955 LMVAVSRSQKQEAGENTEAQVHE
-967 EEESMPVT
+967 ATV
-975 MRLRSGET
+975 
-983 GR
+983 

>member
-1 MWVGGGKRG
+1 
-10 LRQIETA
+10 
-17 HTGTSVIKGTASAY
+17 
-31 NIQNPKMYRQ
+31 
-41 DEKRC
+41 
-46 RTGGARFV
+46 
-54 QAWTGGVAVRSDAG
+54 
-68 GKCMYEMKTA
+68 MYEVKTA
-78 ADVLQML
+78 AEVLRML
-85 GTDRER
+85 ETDKDN
-91 GLTRSEAMERKA
+91 GLTRREAMERKT
-103 KYGANKL
+103 KYGANRL
-110 KDQEQKSVGQMIL
+110 KSQEQKSLGQMIV

-147 GDAIIIITVVVLN
+147 GDAIIIVTVVVLN
-160 ATVGIIQEGKAGKA
+160 AAVGIIQEGKAGKA

-186 VVLREGKRMK
+186 VVLREGERVK
-196 IDAEDLVQGDIV
+196 IPAEDLVQGDIV

-218 DLRLIDTNGI
+218 DLRLIDTSGI

-245 ADHVVKETGDNSC
+245 AEHIVETTGDNSC
-258 ANMAYMSTYVTKGR
+258 MNMAYMSTYVTKGR

-281 MDTRIGHIADML
+281 MDTRIGHIAGML
-293 HGSKEKLT
+293 HEGKEKLT

-313 LSFLAVGI
+313 LSALAVGI
-321 CVFLFVVAVLQR
+321 CVFLFAVAVFQK

-373 KTIVRKLSSVETLGA
+373 RTIVRKLSSVETLGA
-388 VEVVCSDKTGT
+388 VEIVCSDKTGT
-399 LTQNKMTVTECYLE
+399 LTQNKMTVTECYID
-413 GRLVTQDRIAG
+413 GRLNGKERLKDLFRETVRGQNERN
-424 FFAGAVTD
+424 VR
-432 SPAGS
+432 S
-437 TECRHFLLGC
+437 HFLLGSI
-447 LLCNDGIL
+447 LCNDGIL
-455 LEDDKIGDPTEL
+455 NGEEKTGDPTEL
-467 ALLYMARSCGADI
+467 ALLYMARDCGADI
-480 DRLRAAYPRIGEKGF
+480 EGLRGQYPRIGEKGF
-495 DSRRKMMTTVHREN
+495 DSERKMMTTVHRC
-509 GEIVSY
+509 GQEIVSY

-523 LEGCDRM
+523 LEGCSRM
-530 YRQGQLIRMTGAEKE
+530 YKQGSLDEITQEDRNMLAKVLSSLMT
-545 DVAKIQK
+545 
-552 QLMGE
+552 E
-557 GRRVMALAMDRS
+557 GRRVMALAMDPD
-569 GGMEEKNMIFLG
+569 GGLSEKNMIFLG

-587 PVRTEAVQAVA
+587 PVRQEAVQAVA
-598 DFEKA
+598 DFERA

-618 YSIARELGIADDP
+618 FSIAKELGIADSP
-631 GQCITGREL
+631 KQCITGREL
-640 DRMKDQEF
+640 DHLKEHSF
-648 LRRLQELRVFARVT
+648 LQRLQELRVFARVT
-662 PEHKVKIVEGYRT
+662 PEHKVRIVEGYRT
-675 LGRTVAMTGDGV
+675 LGKTVAMTGDGV

-752 GEIMTMLLT
+752 GEIITMLVT

-795 EGESLMREKPRRKE
+795 DSESLMREKPRKKG

-817 LLCVIC
+817 LMCVIC

-840 YDRILAEG
+840 YDRIVAEG
-848 LPVSLHNVLEGL
+848 LPISLHNVLEGL
-860 RISTVLA
+860 RISAVLA

-890 VNRSVFKMNH
+890 VNRSVFRMNH

-906 LGAVAAGI
+906 IGAFIIGI
-914 ALQAAVTEIEPLIRL
+914 ALQMAVTEITPLIQL
-929 FGTVRLSMAE
+929 FGTVRLSFME
-939 WIQLIA
+939 WAQLIA
-945 LSVTP
+945 LSATP

-955 LLVAVSRGRRHE
+955 LLVAIGYGHHYRTVPY
-967 EEESMPVT
+967 PVT
-975 MRLRSGET
+975 AEPVLPGEGET

>member
-1 MWVGGGKRG
+1 
-10 LRQIETA
+10 
-17 HTGTSVIKGTASAY
+17 
-31 NIQNPKMYRQ
+31 
-41 DEKRC
+41 
-46 RTGGARFV
+46 
-54 QAWTGGVAVRSDAG
+54 
-68 GKCMYEMKTA
+68 MYEMKTA
-78 ADVLQML
+78 ADTLRML
-85 GTDRER
+85 ETDKDK
-91 GLTRSEAMERKA
+91 GLTRREAMERRA
-103 KYGANKL
+103 KYGANRL
-110 KDQEQKSVGQMIL
+110 ESQEQKSLGQMIA

-147 GDAIIIITVVVLN
+147 GDAVIIVTVVVLN
-160 ATVGIIQEGKAGKA
+160 AAVGIIQEGKAGKA

-186 VVLREGKRMK
+186 VVLREGERAK
-196 IDAEDLVQGDIV
+196 IAAEELVQGDIV

-218 DLRLIDTNGI
+218 DLRLIETNGV

-233 TLTGESVPVEKD
+233 TLTGESVPVEKE
-245 ADHVVKETGDNSC
+245 AEHVVEASGDNSC
-258 ANMAYMSTYVTKGR
+258 MNMAYMSTYVTKGR
-272 GRGVVVATG
+272 GMGVVTATG
-281 MDTRIGHIADML
+281 MDTRIGHIAGML
-293 HGSKEKLT
+293 HEGKEKLT
-301 PLQVKLGELGKI
+301 PLQVKLGELGKL
-313 LSFLAVGI
+313 LSALAVGI
-321 CVFLFVVAVLQR
+321 CIFLFVVAVLQK

-413 GRLVTQDRIAG
+413 GKLSGREQLCTL
-424 FFAGAVTD
+424 FAGAGQKLAPD
-432 SPAGS
+432 SAES
-437 TECRHFLLGC
+437 HFLTGSV
-447 LLCNDGIL
+447 LCNDGML
-455 LEDDKIGDPTEL
+455 KGEEKLGDPTEL
-467 ALLYMARSCGADI
+467 ALLYMARDCGVNLEA
-480 DRLRAAYPRIGEKGF
+480 LRARYPRTAERGF
-495 DSRRKMMTTVHREN
+495 DSARKMMTTVHRQGPET
-509 GEIVSY
+509 VAY

-523 LEGCDRM
+523 LEGCSRI
-530 YRQGQLIRMTGAEKE
+530 YRQGRLCELTQTDRAAITRVQGR
-545 DVAKIQK
+545 
-552 QLMGE
+552 LMAE
-557 GRRVMALAMDRS
+557 GRRVMGLAMDPQ
-569 GGMEEKNMIFLG
+569 GGMAEKDMVFLG
-581 LLSMQD
+581 LVSMQD
-587 PVRTEAVQAVA
+587 PVRQEAVQAVA
-598 DFEKA
+598 DFARA
-603 GVSTV
+603 GVATV

-618 YSIARELGIADDP
+618 FSIAKELGIASRP
-631 GQCITGREL
+631 EQCITGREL
-640 DRMKDQEF
+640 DHLKEHSF
-648 LRRLQELRVFARVT
+648 LQRLKELRVFARVT
-662 PEHKVKIVEGYRT
+662 PEHKVRIVEGYRT

-702 GLNGTDVARGAADF
+702 GMNGTDVARGAADF

-752 GEIMTMLLT
+752 GEIMTMLVT

-795 EGESLMREKPRRKE
+795 DSEGLMREKPRRKG
-809 DSLFAKGG
+809 DSLFARGG

-840 YDRILAEG
+840 YDRIVAEG
-848 LPVSLHNVLEGL
+848 LPVSLHNVIEGL
-860 RISTVLA
+860 RISAVLA

-906 LGAVAAGI
+906 IGAFLIGI
-914 ALQAAVTEIEPLIRL
+914 ALQAAVTEIGPLIRL
-929 FGTVRLSMAE
+929 FGTVRLSLME
-939 WIQLIA
+939 WGQLIA
-945 LSVTP
+945 LSATP

-955 LLVAVSRGRRHE
+955 LLVAIGYGNRYRE
-967 EEESMPVT
+967 EGARSAEESSFT
-975 MRLRSGET
+975 AETAALRGGET

>member
-1 MWVGGGKRG
+1 
-10 LRQIETA
+10 
-17 HTGTSVIKGTASAY
+17 
-31 NIQNPKMYRQ
+31 
-41 DEKRC
+41 
-46 RTGGARFV
+46 
-54 QAWTGGVAVRSDAG
+54 
-68 GKCMYEMKTA
+68 MYEMKTA
-78 ADVLQML
+78 AEVLRLLETDKDNGL
-85 GTDRER
+85 GRR
-91 GLTRSEAMERKA
+91 EAMERKT
-103 KYGANKL
+103 KYGANRL
-110 KDQEQKSVGQMIL
+110 KDQEKKSVGQMIL

-134 VVAMAISLMLHEL
+134 VVAMAISLMLHEI
-147 GDAIIIITVVVLN
+147 GDAIIIVTVVVLN
-160 ATVGIIQEGKAGKA
+160 ATVGIIQEGKASKA

-186 VVLREGKRMK
+186 YVLRDGKRTK
-196 IDAEDLVQGDIV
+196 IPAEDLVQGDVV
-208 LLEAGNMVPA
+208 LLEAGNMIPA
-218 DLRLIDTNGI
+218 DLRLLETQGVCI
-228 CVEES
+228 EES
-233 TLTGESVPVEKD
+233 TLTGESVAVEKD
-245 ADHVVKETGDNSC
+245 AGYIVEIQGDNSH
-258 ANMAYMSTYVTKGR
+258 ANMAYMSTYMTKGR
-272 GRGVVVATG
+272 GKGVVVATG
-281 MDTRIGHIADML
+281 MDTKIGHIADML
-293 HGSKEKLT
+293 HSTKEKLT
-301 PLQVKLGELGKI
+301 PLQIKLGELGKV

-321 CVFLFVVAVLQR
+321 CVFLFVVAVLQK

-399 LTQNKMTVTECYLE
+399 LTQNKMTVTECYVE
-413 GRLVTQDRIAG
+413 GRLVTQEKMEH
-424 FFAGAVTD
+424 FFADTARM
-432 SPAGS
+432 
-437 TECRHFLLGC
+437 ERRHFMLGC
-447 LLCNDGIL
+447 LLCNDGVLIG
-455 LEDDKIGDPTEL
+455 EDKIGDPTEL
-467 ALLYMARSCGADI
+467 ALLYMAQACGADI
-480 DRLRAAYPRIGEKGF
+480 EGLREAYPRVAEKGF
-495 DSRRKMMTTVHREN
+495 DSERKMMTTVHREN
-509 GEIVSY
+509 GEMISY

-523 LEGCDRM
+523 LDGCDRM
-530 YRQGQLIRMTGAEKE
+530 YRQGQPVRMDQADKEAVIR
-545 DVAKIQK
+545 VQK

-557 GRRVMALAMDRS
+557 GRRVMAIAMETS
-569 GGMEEKNMIFLG
+569 GSMREQGMIFLG

-587 PVRTEAVQAVA
+587 PVRPEAVRAVA
-598 DFEKA
+598 DFEQA

-618 YSIARELGIADDP
+618 YSIAKELGIADSP
-631 GQCITGREL
+631 QQCITGREL
-640 DRMKDQEF
+640 DHLQDNGF
-648 LRRLQELRVFARVT
+648 LQRLQQIKVFARVT
-662 PEHKVKIVEGYRT
+662 PEHKVRIVEGYRT
-675 LGRTVAMTGDGV
+675 LGKTVAMTGDGV

-752 GEIMTMLLT
+752 GEIITMLLT

-795 EGESLMREKPRRKE
+795 EGESLMRERPRRRGE
-809 DSLFAKGG
+809 SLFAKGG

-840 YDRILAEG
+840 YDRIVAEG
-848 LPVSLHNVLEGL
+848 LPISLHNVVEGL
-860 RISTVLA
+860 RISAVLA
-867 KAQTHAFTVLGISQ
+867 EAQTHAFTVLGISQ

-906 LGAVAAGI
+906 IGAFLIGI
-914 ALQAAVTEIEPLIRL
+914 ALQVAVTEITPLIHL
-929 FGTVRLSMAE
+929 FGTVRLGLTE
-939 WIQLIA
+939 WVQLIA
-945 LSVTP
+945 LSTTP

-955 LLVAVSRGRRHE
+955 LLVAVSRARKHE
-967 EEESMPVT
+967 TAEPARILPDEAECKV
-975 MRLRSGET
+975 
-983 GR
+983 

>member
-1 MWVGGGKRG
+1 
-10 LRQIETA
+10 
-17 HTGTSVIKGTASAY
+17 
-31 NIQNPKMYRQ
+31 
-41 DEKRC
+41 
-46 RTGGARFV
+46 
-54 QAWTGGVAVRSDAG
+54 
-68 GKCMYEMKTA
+68 MYETKTA
-78 ADVLQML
+78 AEVLRLLETDKDNGL
-85 GTDRER
+85 GRRE
-91 GLTRSEAMERKA
+91 AVERKA
-103 KYGANKL
+103 KYGANRL
-110 KDQEQKSVGQMIL
+110 KDQEKKSVGQMIL

-134 VVAMAISLMLHEL
+134 VVAMAISLLLHEI
-147 GDAIIIITVVVLN
+147 GDAIIIVTVVVLN
-160 ATVGIIQEGKAGKA
+160 ATVGIIQEGKASKA

-186 VVLREGKRMK
+186 VVLRDGKRAK
-196 IDAEDLVQGDIV
+196 IPAEDLVLGDIV
-208 LLEAGNMVPA
+208 LLEAGNMIPA
-218 DLRLIDTNGI
+218 DLRLLDTQGVF
-228 CVEES
+228 VEES
-233 TLTGESVPVEKD
+233 TLTGESVAVEKD
-245 ADHVVKETGDNSC
+245 ANHTVEIQGDNSYV
-258 ANMAYMSTYVTKGR
+258 NMAYMSTYMTKGR
-272 GRGVVVATG
+272 GKGVVVATG
-281 MDTRIGHIADML
+281 MDTKIGHIADML
-293 HGSKEKLT
+293 HGSSEKLT

-321 CVFLFVVAVLQR
+321 CVFLFIVAVLQK

-366 VSRMVRA
+366 VSRMVKV

-399 LTQNKMTVTECYLE
+399 LTQNRMTVTECYVE
-413 GRLVTQDRIAG
+413 GRLVTQENLPA
-424 FFAGAVTD
+424 FFAAVTGGQKTQD
-432 SPAGS
+432 QKPRQADTGFTGS
-437 TECRHFLLGC
+437 MERRHFMLGC
-447 LLCNDGIL
+447 LLCNDGVL
-455 LEDDKIGDPTEL
+455 VGEERIGDPTEL
-467 ALLYMARSCGADI
+467 ALLYMAKSCGADI
-480 DRLRAAYPRIGEKGF
+480 EGFREKYPRIAEKGF
-495 DSRRKMMTTVHREN
+495 DSQRKMMTTVHREN
-509 GEIVSY
+509 GEIISY

-523 LEGCDRM
+523 LDGCDRI
-530 YRQGQLIRMTGAEKE
+530 YRQGQLICMSEADKE
-545 DVAKIQK
+545 AVVRVQK

-557 GRRVMALAMDRS
+557 GRRVLAIAMETS
-569 GGMEEKNMIFLG
+569 GSMREQGMIFLG

-587 PVRTEAVQAVA
+587 PVRPEAVRAVA
-598 DFEKA
+598 DFERA

-618 YSIARELGIADDP
+618 YSIAKELGIADSP
-631 GQCITGREL
+631 QQCITGREL
-640 DRMKDQEF
+640 DHLQDNGF
-648 LRRLQELRVFARVT
+648 LQRLQQIKVFARVT
-662 PEHKVKIVEGYRT
+662 PEHKVRIVEGYRT
-675 LGRTVAMTGDGV
+675 LGKTVAMTGDGV

-752 GEIMTMLLT
+752 GEIITMLLT

-795 EGESLMREKPRRKE
+795 EGESLMREKPRRRGE
-809 DSLFAKGG
+809 SLFAKGG

-840 YDRILAEG
+840 YDRIVAEG
-848 LPVSLHNVLEGL
+848 LPISLHNVVEGL
-860 RISTVLA
+860 RISAVLA

-906 LGAVAAGI
+906 LGAFAIGI
-914 ALQAAVTEIEPLIRL
+914 ALQVAVTEITPLIHL
-929 FGTVRLSMAE
+929 FGTVRLGLTE
-939 WIQLIA
+939 WMQLIA
-945 LSVTP
+945 LSATP

-955 LLVAVSRGRRHE
+955 LLVAVNRAFMSAPAPLTIE
-967 EEESMPVT
+967 ET
-975 MRLRSGET
+975 AR
-983 GR
+983 

>member
-1 MWVGGGKRG
+1 
-10 LRQIETA
+10 
-17 HTGTSVIKGTASAY
+17 
-31 NIQNPKMYRQ
+31 
-41 DEKRC
+41 
-46 RTGGARFV
+46 
-54 QAWTGGVAVRSDAG
+54 
-68 GKCMYEMKTA
+68 MYEMKTA
-78 ADVLQML
+78 ADTLRML
-85 GTDRER
+85 ETDKDK
-91 GLTRSEAMERKA
+91 GLTRREAMERRA
-103 KYGANKL
+103 KYGANRL
-110 KDQEQKSVGQMIL
+110 ESQEQKSLGQMIA

-147 GDAIIIITVVVLN
+147 GDAVIIVTVVVLN
-160 ATVGIIQEGKAGKA
+160 AAVGIIQEGKAGKA

-186 VVLREGKRMK
+186 VVLREGERAK
-196 IDAEDLVQGDIV
+196 IAAEELVQGDIV

-218 DLRLIDTNGI
+218 DLRLIETNGV

-233 TLTGESVPVEKD
+233 TLTGESVPVEKE
-245 ADHVVKETGDNSC
+245 AEHVVETSGDNSC
-258 ANMAYMSTYVTKGR
+258 MNMAYMSTYVTKGR
-272 GRGVVVATG
+272 GMGVVTATG
-281 MDTRIGHIADML
+281 MDTRIGHIAGML
-293 HGSKEKLT
+293 HEGKEKLT
-301 PLQVKLGELGKI
+301 PLQVKLGELGKL
-313 LSFLAVGI
+313 LSALAVGI
-321 CVFLFVVAVLQR
+321 CIFLFVVAVLQK

-413 GRLVTQDRIAG
+413 GKLSGREQLCTL
-424 FFAGAVTD
+424 FAGAGQKLAPD
-432 SPAGS
+432 SAES
-437 TECRHFLLGC
+437 HFLTGSV
-447 LLCNDGIL
+447 LCNDGML
-455 LEDDKIGDPTEL
+455 KGEEKLGDPTEL
-467 ALLYMARSCGADI
+467 ALLYMARDCGVNLEA
-480 DRLRAAYPRIGEKGF
+480 LRARYPRTAERGF
-495 DSRRKMMTTVHREN
+495 DSARKMMTTVHRQGPEP
-509 GEIVSY
+509 VAY

-523 LEGCDRM
+523 LEGCSRI
-530 YRQGQLIRMTGAEKE
+530 YRQGRLCELTQTDRAAITRVQGS
-545 DVAKIQK
+545 
-552 QLMGE
+552 LMAE
-557 GRRVMALAMDRS
+557 GRRVMGLAMDPQ
-569 GGMEEKNMIFLG
+569 GGMAEKDMVFLG
-581 LLSMQD
+581 LVSMQD
-587 PVRTEAVQAVA
+587 PVRQEAVQAVA
-598 DFEKA
+598 DFARA
-603 GVSTV
+603 GVATV

-618 YSIARELGIADDP
+618 FSIAKELGIASRP
-631 GQCITGREL
+631 EQCITGREL
-640 DRMKDQEF
+640 DHLKEHSF
-648 LRRLQELRVFARVT
+648 LQRLKELRVFARVT
-662 PEHKVKIVEGYRT
+662 PEHKVRIVEGYRT

-702 GLNGTDVARGAADF
+702 GMNGTDVARGAADF

-752 GEIMTMLLT
+752 GEIMTMLVT

-795 EGESLMREKPRRKE
+795 DSEGLMREKPRRKG
-809 DSLFAKGG
+809 DSLFARGG

-840 YDRILAEG
+840 YDRIVAEG
-848 LPVSLHNVLEGL
+848 LPVSLHNVIEGL
-860 RISTVLA
+860 RISAVLA

-906 LGAVAAGI
+906 IGAFLIGI
-914 ALQAAVTEIEPLIRL
+914 ALQAAVTEIGPLIRL
-929 FGTVRLSMAE
+929 FGTVRLSLME
-939 WIQLIA
+939 WGQLIA
-945 LSVTP
+945 LSATP

-955 LLVAVSRGRRHE
+955 LLVAIGYGNRYRE
-967 EEESMPVT
+967 EEGARSAEESSFT
-975 MRLRSGET
+975 AETAALRGGET

>member
-1 MWVGGGKRG
+1 
-10 LRQIETA
+10 
-17 HTGTSVIKGTASAY
+17 
-31 NIQNPKMYRQ
+31 
-41 DEKRC
+41 
-46 RTGGARFV
+46 
-54 QAWTGGVAVRSDAG
+54 
-68 GKCMYEMKTA
+68 MYEMKTA
-78 ADVLQML
+78 AETLRVLETDKDKGL
-85 GTDRER
+85 GRR
-91 GLTRSEAMERKA
+91 EAMERKV
-103 KYGANKL
+103 KYGANRL
-110 KDQEQKSVGQMIL
+110 KDQEKKSVGQMIL

-134 VVAMAISLMLHEL
+134 VVAMAISLMLREL

-186 VVLREGKRMK
+186 VVVRDGERMR
-196 IDAEDLVQGDIV
+196 ISAEDLVQGDIV
-208 LLEAGNMVPA
+208 LLEAGNMIPA
-218 DLRLIDTNGI
+218 DLRLIETQGVCI
-228 CVEES
+228 EES
-233 TLTGESVPVEKD
+233 TLTGEFEPVEKD
-245 ADHVVKETGDNSC
+245 SGYVEEVSGDNSSK
-258 ANMAYMSTYVTKGR
+258 NMAYMSTYITKGR

-293 HGSKEKLT
+293 RGGKEKLT

-321 CVFLFVVAVLQR
+321 CVFLFVVAVLQK

-399 LTQNKMTVTECYLE
+399 LTQNKMTVTECCLE
-413 GRLVTQDRIAG
+413 GKLVKRDQFKDFFSHMMRGQDAG
-424 FFAGAVTD
+424 VVRGQAA
-432 SPAGS
+432 
-437 TECRHFLLGC
+437 TEHAAQFMLGC
-447 LLCNDGIL
+447 VLCNDGVLIG
-455 LEDDKIGDPTEL
+455 EDRIGDPTEL
-467 ALLYMARSCGADI
+467 ALLNMAKECNVDI
-480 DRLRAAYPRIGEKGF
+480 EKLRAVHMRIAEKGF
-495 DSRRKMMTTVHREN
+495 DSERKMMTTVHRKD
-509 GEIVSY
+509 GGIVSFT
-515 SKGAAERI
+515 KGAAERV
-523 LEGCDRM
+523 LDNCNRC
-530 YRQGQLIRMTGAEKE
+530 YRKGQLCTMSQSDKDAVSE
-545 DVAKIQK
+545 IQK
-552 QLMGE
+552 RLMGE
-557 GRRVMALAMDRS
+557 GRRVMALAMDME
-569 GGMEEKNMIFLG
+569 GGMQEKDMIFLG
-581 LLSMQD
+581 LFSMQD
-587 PVRTEAVQAVA
+587 PVRPEAVQAVA

-618 YSIARELGIADDP
+618 FSIAKELGIANSVK
-631 GQCITGREL
+631 QCITGREL
-640 DRMKDQEF
+640 DHLKDHAF
-648 LRRLQELRVFARVT
+648 LQRLKELRVFARVT
-662 PEHKVKIVEGYRT
+662 PEHKVRIVEGYRT
-675 LGRTVAMTGDGV
+675 LGMTVAMTGDGV

-722 FATIHTAI
+722 FATIHLAI

-752 GEIMTMLLT
+752 GEIITMLLT

-795 EGESLMREKPRRKE
+795 DGESLMRERPRRKE
-809 DSLFAKGG
+809 DSMFAKGG
-817 LLCVIC
+817 LMCVIC

-840 YDRILAEG
+840 YDRIVAEN
-848 LPVSLHNVLEGL
+848 LPISLHNVIEGL
-860 RISTVLA
+860 RISSVLA

-890 VNRSVFKMNH
+890 VNRSVFRMNH

-906 LGAVAAGI
+906 IGAFVIGI
-914 ALQAAVTEIEPLIRL
+914 ALQAAVTEISPLIGL

-939 WIQLIA
+939 WMQLIA
-945 LSVTP
+945 LSATP

-955 LLVAVSRGRRHE
+955 LLVAVSTKKRNEHKE
-967 EEESMPVT
+967 EAQDVMAGLPREDIGT
-975 MRLRSGET
+975 AL
-983 GR
+983 

>member
-1 MWVGGGKRG
+1 
-10 LRQIETA
+10 
-17 HTGTSVIKGTASAY
+17 
-31 NIQNPKMYRQ
+31 
-41 DEKRC
+41 
-46 RTGGARFV
+46 
-54 QAWTGGVAVRSDAG
+54 
-68 GKCMYEMKTA
+68 MYEMKTA
-78 ADVLQML
+78 AEALRL
-85 GTDRER
+85 LETDKEK
-91 GLTRSEAMERKA
+91 GLLRKEAMERKA
-103 KYGANKL
+103 KYGANRL
-110 KDQEQKSVGQMIL
+110 KDQEKKSVGQMIL

-134 VVAMAISLMLHEL
+134 VVAMAISLLLHEV
-147 GDAIIIITVVVLN
+147 GDAVIIITVVVLN

-186 VVLREGKRMK
+186 HVLRDGKRMK
-196 IDAEDLVQGDIV
+196 IPAEDLVQGDIV
-208 LLEAGNMVPA
+208 LLEAGNMIPA
-218 DLRLIDTNGI
+218 DLRLIESQGI
-228 CVEES
+228 CIEES

-245 ADHVVKETGDNSC
+245 ASYVVETAGDNSH
-258 ANMAYMSTYVTKGR
+258 ANMAYMSTYMTKGR
-272 GRGVVVATG
+272 GKGVVVATG
-281 MDTRIGHIADML
+281 METRIGHIADML
-293 HGSKEKLT
+293 HTGREKMT

-313 LSFLAVGI
+313 LSLLAVGI
-321 CVFLFVVAVLQR
+321 CVVLFIVAVLQK

-413 GRLVTQDRIAG
+413 GRLITGERLQE
-424 FFAGAVTD
+424 FFRTVIDGQNAD
-432 SPAGS
+432 SERA
-437 TECRHFLLGC
+437 HFMRGC
-447 LLCNDGIL
+447 ILCNDGVL
-455 LEDDKIGDPTEL
+455 SQEERIGDPTEL
-467 ALLYMARSCGADI
+467 ALLYMAQDCGVQI
-480 DRLRAAYPRIGEKGF
+480 EKIRQNYPRIEEKGF
-495 DSRRKMMTTVHREN
+495 DSERKMMTTVHRD
-509 GEIVSY
+509 GGMLTAY

-523 LEGCDRM
+523 LEKCDRI
-530 YRQGQLIRMTGAEKE
+530 YRQGQLCALTAPDRDAITG
-545 DVAKIQK
+545 VQK
-552 QLMGE
+552 RLMGE
-557 GRRVMALAMDRS
+557 GRRVLALAMETNGS
-569 GGMEEKNMIFLG
+569 MQEKNMVFLG

-587 PVRTEAVQAVA
+587 PVRPEAVQAVA
-598 DFEKA
+598 DFEQA

-618 YSIARELGIADDP
+618 YSIARELGIAESP
-631 GQCITGREL
+631 KQCMTGREL
-640 DRMKDQEF
+640 DQLKDNGF
-648 LRRLQELRVFARVT
+648 LQRLEDVKVFARVT
-662 PEHKVKIVEGYRT
+662 PEHKVRIVEGYRT
-675 LGRTVAMTGDGV
+675 LGKTVAMTGDGV

-702 GLNGTDVARGAADF
+702 GQNGTDVARGAADF

-722 FATIHTAI
+722 FATIHLAI

-761 IVAGLPSP
+761 IMAGLPSP

-795 EGESLMREKPRRKE
+795 EGESLMREKPRRRGE
-809 DSLFAKGG
+809 SLFAKGG
-817 LLCVIC
+817 LMCVIC

-840 YDRILAEG
+840 YDRIVAEG
-848 LPVSLHNVLEGL
+848 LPVSLHNVVEGL

-867 KAQTHAFTVLGISQ
+867 KAQTHAFMVLGISQ

-906 LGAVAAGI
+906 IGAAAIGI
-914 ALQAAVTEIEPLIRL
+914 ALQIAVTEITPLIRL
-929 FGTVRLSMAE
+929 FGTVRLGLAE
-939 WIQLIA
+939 WLQLIA
-945 LSVTP
+945 LSTTP

-955 LLVAVSRGRRHE
+955 LLVLAGKGRKQ
-967 EEESMPVT
+967 ESSVKSANEKNGIIKEPALPIEAGT
-975 MRLRSGET
+975 NR
-983 GR
+983 

>member
-1 MWVGGGKRG
+1 
-10 LRQIETA
+10 
-17 HTGTSVIKGTASAY
+17 
-31 NIQNPKMYRQ
+31 
-41 DEKRC
+41 
-46 RTGGARFV
+46 
-54 QAWTGGVAVRSDAG
+54 
-68 GKCMYEMKTA
+68 MYEMKTA
-78 ADVLQML
+78 ADTLRML
-85 GTDRER
+85 ETDKDK
-91 GLTRSEAMERKA
+91 GLTRREAMERRA
-103 KYGANKL
+103 KYGANRL
-110 KDQEQKSVGQMIL
+110 ESQEQKSLGQMIA

-147 GDAIIIITVVVLN
+147 GDAVIIVTVVVLN
-160 ATVGIIQEGKAGKA
+160 AAVGIIQEGKAGKA

-186 VVLREGKRMK
+186 VVLREGERAK
-196 IDAEDLVQGDIV
+196 IAAEELVQGDIV

-218 DLRLIDTNGI
+218 DLRLIETNGV

-233 TLTGESVPVEKD
+233 TLTGESVPVEKE
-245 ADHVVKETGDNSC
+245 AEHVVETSGDNSC
-258 ANMAYMSTYVTKGR
+258 MNMAYMSTYVTKGR
-272 GRGVVVATG
+272 GMGVVTATG
-281 MDTRIGHIADML
+281 MDTRIGHIAGML
-293 HGSKEKLT
+293 HEGKEKLT
-301 PLQVKLGELGKI
+301 PLQVKLGELGKL
-313 LSFLAVGI
+313 LSALAVGI
-321 CVFLFVVAVLQR
+321 CIFLFVVAVLQK

-413 GRLVTQDRIAG
+413 GKLSGREQLCTL
-424 FFAGAVTD
+424 FAGAGQKMAPD
-432 SPAGS
+432 SAES
-437 TECRHFLLGC
+437 HFLTGSV
-447 LLCNDGIL
+447 LCNDGML
-455 LEDDKIGDPTEL
+455 KGEEKLGDPTEL
-467 ALLYMARSCGADI
+467 ALLYMARDCGVNLEA
-480 DRLRAAYPRIGEKGF
+480 LRARYPRTAERGF
-495 DSRRKMMTTVHREN
+495 DSARKMMTTVHRQGPET
-509 GEIVSY
+509 VAY

-523 LEGCDRM
+523 LEGCSRI
-530 YRQGQLIRMTGAEKE
+530 YRQGRLCELTQTDRAAITRVQGS
-545 DVAKIQK
+545 
-552 QLMGE
+552 LMAE
-557 GRRVMALAMDRS
+557 GRRVMGLAMDPQ
-569 GGMEEKNMIFLG
+569 GGMAEKDMVFLG
-581 LLSMQD
+581 LVSMQD
-587 PVRTEAVQAVA
+587 PVRQEAVQAVA
-598 DFEKA
+598 DFARA
-603 GVSTV
+603 GVATV

-618 YSIARELGIADDP
+618 FSIAKELGIASRP
-631 GQCITGREL
+631 EQCITGREL
-640 DRMKDQEF
+640 DHLKEHSF
-648 LRRLQELRVFARVT
+648 LQRLKELRVFARVT
-662 PEHKVKIVEGYRT
+662 PEHKVRIVEGYRT
-675 LGRTVAMTGDGV
+675 LGKTVAMTGDGV

-702 GLNGTDVARGAADF
+702 GMNGTDVARGAADF

-752 GEIMTMLLT
+752 GEIMTMLVT

-795 EGESLMREKPRRKE
+795 DSEGLMREKPRRKG
-809 DSLFAKGG
+809 DSLFARGG

-840 YDRILAEG
+840 YDRIVAEG
-848 LPVSLHNVLEGL
+848 LPVSLHNVIEGL
-860 RISTVLA
+860 RISAVLA

-906 LGAVAAGI
+906 IVAFMIGI
-914 ALQAAVTEIEPLIRL
+914 ALQAAVTEIGPLIRL
-929 FGTVRLSMAE
+929 FGTVRLSLME
-939 WIQLIA
+939 WGQLIA
-945 LSVTP
+945 LSATP

-955 LLVAVSRGRRHE
+955 LLVAIGYGNRYRE
-967 EEESMPVT
+967 EEGARSAEESSFT
-975 MRLRSGET
+975 AETAALRGGET